1 MKRFDWNDDKNK
13 LLIAE
18 RNICFED
25 IIIAMEQGFLLDILD
40 HPNKDKYTNQ
50 KIFIVQID
58 HYVFMVPFVED
69 DQEIFLKTI
78 IPSRKATRQYKK

>member
-1 MKRFDWNDDKNK
+1 VKRFDWNDDKNK